1 MFWCIKIDSWKKNY
15 FASMLIWTSEPC
27 HALTYMRAKL
37 SFSIAIL
44 LRQYMMELLNCH
56 LLSFTLI
63 LDSLIPIKS
72 ASLIFPKKILVL
84 VLLRNGLAIFKYWS
98 SYKVLSLLVRS
109 NIDLKKYI
117 TFFLSWSYFIGFTSK
132 ETRITFLINLCCI
145 SKLFFIK
152 S

>member
-1 MFWCIKIDSWKKNY
+1 MKKNY
-15 FASMLIWTSEPC
+15 FASMCIRTSEPC
-27 HALTYMRAKL
+27 HALTYMRDKL

-56 LLSFTLI
+56 LLLFTLI

-117 TFFLSWSYFIGFTSK
+117 TFFYH
-132 ETRITFLINLCCI
+132 EAI
-145 SKLFFIK
+145 SLALLAKKHELHF
-152 S
+152 

>member
-117 TFFLSWSYFIGFTSK
+117 TFFYH
-132 ETRITFLINLCCI
+132 EAI
-145 SKLFFIK
+145 SLALLAKKHELHF
-152 S
+152 

>member
-1 MFWCIKIDSWKKNY
+1 MFWCIKINSWKKNY

-117 TFFLSWSYFIGFTSK
+117 TFFYH
-132 ETRITFLINLCCI
+132 EAI
-145 SKLFFIK
+145 SLALLAKKHELHF
-152 S
+152 

>member
-1 MFWCIKIDSWKKNY
+1 MFEMFWCIKINWWKKNY
-15 FASMLIWTSEPC
+15 FASMWIRTSELI
-27 HALTYMRAKL
+27 HMGGIGKL
-37 SFSIAIL
+37 SFTIAIL

-117 TFFLSWSYFIGFTSK
+117 TFFYH
-132 ETRITFLINLCCI
+132 EAI
-145 SKLFFIK
+145 SLALLAKKHELHF
-152 S
+152 

>member
-1 MFWCIKIDSWKKNY
+1 MKKNY
-15 FASMLIWTSEPC
+15 FASMCIRTSEPC

-117 TFFLSWSYFIGFTSK
+117 TFFYH
-132 ETRITFLINLCCI
+132 EAI
-145 SKLFFIK
+145 SLALLAKKHELHF
-152 S
+152 

>member
-1 MFWCIKIDSWKKNY
+1 MLEMFCCIKINQWRKIY
-15 FASMLIWTSEPC
+15 LTSMWIRTSEPC
-27 HALTYMRAKL
+27 SALTHMRAKL
-37 SFSIAIL
+37 YFTIAIL

-117 TFFLSWSYFIGFTSK
+117 TFFYH
-132 ETRITFLINLCCI
+132 EAI
-145 SKLFFIK
+145 SLALLAKKHELHF
-152 S
+152 

>member
-1 MFWCIKIDSWKKNY
+1 MFWCIKINSWKKKLFCIHVDLN
-15 FASMLIWTSEPC
+15 LWTLPC
-27 HALTYMRAKL
+27 MRAKL
-37 SFSIAIL
+37 CFSIAIL

-84 VLLRNGLAIFKYWS
+84 VLLRNWLAIFKYWS

-117 TFFLSWSYFIGFTSK
+117 TFFYH
-132 ETRITFLINLCCI
+132 EAI
-145 SKLFFIK
+145 SLALLAKKHELHF
-152 S
+152 